1 MHEPKHVAIAGGGV
15 IGLACALALRGRG
28 MQVTVLE
35 AGEAVKEASWAAGGM
50 LAVED
55 PENPLSLLPFSRYS
69 RGLYSQ
75 FLQVIEEL
83 SGQHVLLRTHET
95 VQVVDA
101 VHVYSAGVRLSP
113 DEARSLVPGLRVT
126 HHNYRLLE
134 EASLD
139 PRELCTALRSAVV
152 AAGVT
157 LHEQERVLSADSEGK
172 DVLLTTARRAMRAN
186 AFVNCCGAWA
196 ASLDASAEITPC
208 KGQMLVVAQP
218 EGPLLTRVLRS
229 PDVYLI
235 PRGDGRVVI
244 GATIEQAGYSRQ
256 VDPAALSLLRQ
267 RAAALWPPAAEAP
280 EVESWAG
287 LRPASADGL
296 PSIGR
301 CERSEN
307 PGGAAQFIAA
317 GHYRNGILLAP
328 GTAHLIAD
336 LVSGVAPA
344 IDLASFVP
352 SRASISASCDK
363 HFAAAL

>member
-1 MHEPKHVAIAGGGV
+1 
-15 IGLACALALRGRG
+15 
-28 MQVTVLE
+28 
-35 AGEAVKEASWAAGGM
+35 
-50 LAVED
+50 
-55 PENPLSLLPFSRYS
+55 LSLSRYS
-69 RGLYSQ
+69 RALYSQ
-75 FLQVIEEL
+75 FLQVIKEL
-83 SGQHVLLRTHET
+83 SGQHVFLRTQQT
-95 VQVVDA
+95 VQAADRA
-101 VHVYSAGVRLSP
+101 HASSAGVPLSP
-113 DEARSLVPGLRVT
+113 DEARSLLPGLRVT

-152 AAGVT
+152 AAGVA
-157 LHEQERVLSADSEGK
+157 LHEQERVLSAHSEGN
-172 DVLLTTARRAMRAN
+172 DVLLTTARRVMHAN

-196 ASLDASAEITPC
+196 ASLDASAEIAPC

-235 PRGDGRVVI
+235 PRGDGRIVI
-244 GATIEQAGYSRQ
+244 GATIERAGYSRQ

-267 RAAALWPPAAEAP
+267 RAAALWPPAAGAP

-287 LRPASADGL
+287 LRPASIDGL

-301 CERSEN
+301 CERSET

-336 LVSGVAPA
+336 LVTGVAPA

>member
-1 MHEPKHVAIAGGGV
+1 
-15 IGLACALALRGRG
+15 
-28 MQVTVLE
+28 
-35 AGEAVKEASWAAGGM
+35 M

-55 PENPLSLLPFSRYS
+55 PENPWPLLPFSRYS

-75 FLQVIEEL
+75 FLKVIEEL
-83 SGQHVLLRTHET
+83 SGQHVFLRTQET
-95 VQVVDA
+95 VQAVDPA
-101 VHVYSAGVRLSP
+101 HASSQGVPLSP
-113 DEARSLVPGLRVT
+113 DEARSLVPGLRAT

-152 AAGVT
+152 AAGVA
-157 LHEQERVLSADSEGK
+157 LHEQERVLSVDSEGK
-172 DVLLTTARRAMRAN
+172 DVLLTTARRAMHAN

-196 ASLDASAEITPC
+196 ASLDASVEIAPC

-218 EGPLLTRVLRS
+218 SGPQLTRVLRS

-235 PRGDGRVVI
+235 PRGDGRIVI
-244 GATIEQAGYSRQ
+244 GATIEHAVYSRQ
-256 VDPAALSLLRQ
+256 VDPAALSLLRHS
-267 RAAALWPPAAEAP
+267 AAALWPPAADAP
-280 EVESWAG
+280 ELESWAG

-296 PSIGR
+296 PCIGR

-307 PGGAAQFIAA
+307 PGCTAQFIAT

-328 GTAHLIAD
+328 GTAHVIAD
-336 LVSGVAPA
+336 LLSGVAPA
-344 IDLASFVP
+344 IDLASFSP